1 MKKINYYTI
10 TILII
15 VIQFLNFSSIGYEM
29 NDKTIYEFKIQSLNG
44 EILNLNKY
52 TGKAILLVNVAS
64 KCGFTKQYNDLQKL
78 WEKYN
83 EKGLVVLGV
92 PSNQFG
98 GQEPGSDEDIKKFC
112 EINFNINFPM
122 SSKYDVKGDNALNI
136 YKWAKNTYGKKAVPK
151 WNFHKILIDKN
162 GVIVDTFASFTN
174 PMSKKITS
182 KIEEILN

>member
-52 TGKAILLVNVAS
+52 SGKAILLVNVAS

-83 EKGLVVLGV
+83 EKGLVV
-92 PSNQFG
+92 
-98 GQEPGSDEDIKKFC
+98 I
-112 EINFNINFPM
+112 
-122 SSKYDVKGDNALNI
+122 
-136 YKWAKNTYGKKAVPK
+136 
-151 WNFHKILIDKN
+151 HK
-162 GVIVDTFASFTN
+162 
-174 PMSKKITS
+174 
-182 KIEEILN
+182 